1 MIGMKVMSKAW
12 TMVGI
17 LVLSFFFLWGCAVGP
32 DHVRPTVQVPDNFRG
47 ADASSSEASLG
58 DLPWWEVFQDENLQ
72 ALIAEALENN
82 HDLRMALSRVEQA
95 RHLAAQARS
104 QFFPSIQYNGVVG
117 VGRNSMLGNPSPMG
131 GTTEDS
137 ALMDL
142 GVLWEVDLWG
152 RIRRLN
158 EAALAQYL
166 ATDEARRGITLSLVS
181 GVAQAYFELLELDL
195 SLDIARR
202 NTGSFEETL
211 QIFTRRLEGGVASR
225 LETSTAE
232 GYLGTVA
239 AMVPEIERQ
248 IVLKENQINVLVGRN
263 PGPIERGAALLEQR
277 LPPHVPAGLPSTLME
292 RRPDI
297 REAEHKL
304 RAANAQ
310 IGVAHADFL
319 PRIGLTTL
327 LGRVSPDLSAFT
339 AGSANMWAV
348 AGTMSGPVFQGG
360 ALVAKY
366 RQALAAWEEAKAAY
380 EKAAL
385 NAFQEVSN
393 ALVSRVKLEEVRV
406 QQSRTVKAYEAAIQ
420 VSLQRYVAGKASY
433 YEVLNSQQQL
443 YPAEKALSLTRLN
456 EFLAFVQLYKALG
469 GGWYMM
475 EMAGVTPQQR

>member
-1 MIGMKVMSKAW
+1 MIGMNRMSKAW
-12 TMVGI
+12 AMVGI
-17 LVLSFFFLWGCAVGP
+17 FVLSFFFLWGCAVGP

-47 ADASSSEASLG
+47 ADVSSSEASLG

-72 ALIAEALENN
+72 ELIAEALENN

-104 QFFPSIQYNGVVG
+104 QFFPSIHYNGVVG
-117 VGRNSMLGNPSPMG
+117 VGRNSMLGNPSPTG
-131 GTTEDS
+131 GAIEDS

-166 ATDEARRGITLSLVS
+166 ATDEARRGITISLVS

-195 SLDIARR
+195 ALDIAQR
-202 NTGSFEETL
+202 NTQSFEETL

-263 PGPIERGAALLEQR
+263 PGPIKRGAALLEQR

-292 RRPDI
+292 HRPDI
-297 REAEHKL
+297 CEAEHKL

-310 IGVAHADFL
+310 VGVAHADFL

-327 LGRVSPDLSAFT
+327 LGRVSPDLSALT

-393 ALVSRVKLEEVRV
+393 ALVARAKLEEVRV

-433 YEVLNSQQQL
+433 YEVLNSRQQL
-443 YPAEKALSLTRLN
+443 YPAEKALSQTQLN
-456 EFLAFVQLYKALG
+456 QLLAIVQLYKALG
-469 GGWYMM
+469 GGWHMM
-475 EMAGVTPQQR
+475 EMAEVR